1 MDFDEEDEELD
12 AAAPGS
18 DRQGR
23 ATPTK
28 ARRAPLWEVRTAI
41 GRAGETSR
49 SVSRPEPA
57 DRRMERREGLGGRQE
72 QGSGWRREQGLGH
85 RQEDAGR
92 HRRVVTSTGPSI
104 KDRLG
109 RGEFELGN
117 SVLVFPRTSASREC
131 SASLGLRGATQ
142 VQVERVKR
150 GPCAWFYEK
159 KASDSAICQSWEE

>member
-12 AAAPGS
+12 ASAPGS
-18 DRQGR
+18 DRRGR

-28 ARRAPLWEVRTAI
+28 TRRAPLWEVRTAI

-72 QGSGWRREQGLGH
+72 QGLGRRREQGLGH
-85 RQEDAGR
+85 RQEDAGG

-117 SVLVFPRTSASREC
+117 SVLVFLVRVLRGSALLFR
-131 SASLGLRGATQ
+131 ASLGSRGSMQ
-142 VQVERVKR
+142 VRVERVKR
-150 GPCAWFYEK
+150 GPCAWFFGEVNL
-159 KASDSAICQSWEE
+159 